1 MKKARLATAALAAVL
16 TLWLPWVAFQGDGS
30 MVRAAT
36 NPDAKEAELKQ
47 VRDRI
52 DSIRRSIHA
61 DAERRDT
68 LAGQVKEAEL
78 KIQSARERLS
88 DVRAQRIAS
97 ENRLGDLKQ
106 EQVTTNKRID
116 AEREALAAEL
126 NVAYM
131 NGHQEQLK
139 LLLNQQDPARLGRM
153 MAYYGYFGRARAERI
168 TAISEHLA
176 HLELIAE
183 NIEQETQKLRELE
196 NEQARDVKTLAG
208 ARDQRARTLAQ
219 VQSKIKNRNDELAK
233 LQREAQALEK
243 LVEELRRAIE
253 EFPEL
258 AEQPFQRVKGK
269 LPWPVKGSLLAR
281 FGQLRAGGPLKWQGV
296 VIGADRGTQVRS
308 PYYGRVVYAD
318 WLPGLGLLV
327 VLDHGGGYM
336 SLYGHNEQ
344 VYRRVGDRVSPG
356 DALAAVGDAAGLGKP
371 GLYFEIRKGREPL
384 DPANWLVKK

>member
-1 MKKARLATAALAAVL
+1 M
-16 TLWLPWVAFQGDGS
+16 
-30 MVRAAT
+30 
-36 NPDAKEAELKQ
+36 
-47 VRDRI
+47 
-52 DSIRRSIHA
+52 
-61 DAERRDT
+61 
-68 LAGQVKEAEL
+68 
-78 KIQSARERLS
+78 KIQSARERLF
-88 DVRAQRIAS
+88 DVRSQRIAS
-97 ENRLGDLKQ
+97 ENRLSELKD
-106 EQVTTNKRID
+106 EQATTNRRID
-116 AEREALAAEL
+116 TEREALAAEL
-126 NVAYM
+126 KVAYM

-153 MAYYGYFGRARAERI
+153 MSYYGYFGRARAERI

-176 HLELIAE
+176 HLELISE
-183 NIEQETQKLRELE
+183 NIEAETQKLRELE
-196 NEQARDVKTLAG
+196 QDQARDVKALAG

-219 VQSKIKNRNDELAK
+219 VQSKIKTRNDELAK

-327 VLDHGGGYM
+327 VVDHGSGFM

-356 DALAAVGDAAGLGKP
+356 DALSAVGDAAGLGKP
-371 GLYFEIRKGREPL
+371 GLYFEIRKGREPQ
-384 DPANWLVKK
+384 DPGAWLVKK